1 MKQNAFRLLCKK
13 GLLAALALGLSFTAV
28 IPASAADS
36 YKTFEQKDYVDAEI
50 VTVNPD
56 GSLTYAK

>member
-1 MKQNAFRLLCKK
+1 MLCKK
-13 GLLAALALGLSFTAV
+13 GLLTALALGLSFTAV